1 MVFALCADGCA
12 AHSKPYLD
20 LDDGTPTPPGYSPC
34 ASNKPPGTKDTS
46 AAEGARVPE
55 KKGLL
60 NPGDV
65 DDDTYEVER
74 LLRVGGMGE
83 GEAAEHTRLVGERVT
98 ITVLRTGR
106 GDEALLARSRHEAA
120 ARIGH
125 PNIVAVIDFNMLPTG
140 EPCTVMEFLV
150 GEPLGQ
156 RVKRG
161 PMALAE
167 VTLIVYQVGAA
178 LQGAHTHS
186 AVHRDMKPDNVFLT
200 EGDVAGERC
209 THVTGL
215 DFGVSKGTRL
225 SEGRGPG
232 AGRPGHPLLHG
243 SGAG

>member
-1 MVFALCADGCA
+1 
-12 AHSKPYLD
+12 
-20 LDDGTPTPPGYSPC
+20 
-34 ASNKPPGTKDTS
+34 
-46 AAEGARVPE
+46 
-55 KKGLL
+55 
-60 NPGDV
+60 
-65 DDDTYEVER
+65 
-74 LLRVGGMGE
+74 
-83 GEAAEHTRLVGERVT
+83 
-98 ITVLRTGR
+98 
-106 GDEALLARSRHEAA
+106 
-120 ARIGH
+120 
-125 PNIVAVIDFNMLPTG
+125 
-140 EPCTVMEFLV
+140 VMEFLV